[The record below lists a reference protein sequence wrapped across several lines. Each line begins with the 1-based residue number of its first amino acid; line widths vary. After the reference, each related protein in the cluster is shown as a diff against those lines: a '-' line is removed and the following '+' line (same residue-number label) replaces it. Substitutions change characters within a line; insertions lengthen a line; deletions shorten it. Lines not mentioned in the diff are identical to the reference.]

1 MDDWST
7 SQKYEKEFWNQ
18 TGKHWLISISM
29 CVYVYGA
36 QTVKCLMQPS
46 RKHRIVQTTHVAE
59 MDPPKDLYLHHF
71 SKDRLRWIV
80 TTPYAILFG
89 HWCSQIFQESLSL
102 QDRKESRQ
110 FQLKWYMK
118 ILWRFCVSYV
128 EPQIFTYISRV
139 TLSLLSLKKGTEKI
153 MQDRGKQI

>member
-1 MDDWST
+1 MINFTKIWKRILKSDRKALANFYFNVCLRVWST
-7 SQKYEKEFWNQ
+7 DCKVFDAAFK
-18 TGKHWLISISM
+18 K
-29 CVYVYGA
+29 
-36 QTVKCLMQPS
+36 

-71 SKDRLRWIV
+71 SKDRLRSIV